1 MKNQKIWISK
11 ESRKT
16 KVKLAD
22 SEKNEILTH
31 CRPLVELF
39 KKQCVRENP
48 DKRFNYLVD
57 VYTKW
62 YQNYLY
68 FCEKFKS
75 EHPNRIADE
84 FEVKFVRLEN
94 TGKDRY
100 NFSYLRHTGQWFL
113 VTTDLTLKECIEMM
127 QANPNFQPVG

>member
-1 MKNQKIWISK
+1 MWISK
-11 ESRKT
+11 ESRKI

-22 SEKNEILTH
+22 SEKNEISSQ
-31 CRPLVELF
+31 CQPLVELF
-39 KKQCVRENP
+39 KSQYVKENP

-75 EHPNRIADE
+75 EHPKRIKDE
-84 FEVKFVRLEN
+84 YEVKFVRLER

-100 NFSYLRHTGQWFL
+100 NFSYFRHTEQWFL
-113 VTTDLTLKECIEMM
+113 VTIDLTLKDSLEMM
-127 QANPNFQPVG
+127 QANPNFQPIG

>member
-16 KVKLAD
+16 KVKPTD

-31 CRPLVELF
+31 CQPLVELF
-39 KKQCVRENP
+39 AKQYVRENP

-62 YQNYLY
+62 HKNYLY

-84 FEVKFVRLEN
+84 FEFKFVRLEN

-100 NFSYLRHTGQWFL
+100 NFSYLRHTGKWFL

-127 QANPNFQPVG
+127 QANPNFQPV

>member
-1 MKNQKIWISK
+1 
-11 ESRKT
+11 
-16 KVKLAD
+16 
-22 SEKNEILTH
+22 
-31 CRPLVELF
+31 
-39 KKQCVRENP
+39 
-48 DKRFNYLVD
+48 VD

-75 EHPNRIADE
+75 EHPNGITDE